1 MRKFNLQNSQEGSHK
16 HEPEAEAEPNERIDT
31 KNNYL
36 EQKFEQQIKVN
47 PWLEL
52 PLNSVQETDIP
63 NLIY

>member
-63 NLIY
+63 NLIF

>member
-36 EQKFEQQIKVN
+36 EQKFGQQIKVN

-63 NLIY
+63 NLIF